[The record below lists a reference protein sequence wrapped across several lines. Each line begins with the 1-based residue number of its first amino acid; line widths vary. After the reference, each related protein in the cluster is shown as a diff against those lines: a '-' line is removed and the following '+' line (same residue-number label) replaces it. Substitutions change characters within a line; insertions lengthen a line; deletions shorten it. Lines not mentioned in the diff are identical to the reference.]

1 MLWNRSKVTPLK
13 SNTVSVSGHLCIDYI
28 ITVDEYPPV
37 GESRRVFERKIYF
50 GGGAA
55 NIAAGIA
62 RLGGEAELICAVGQ
76 DYPGSEYEKYL
87 DELGVATTLFTSD
100 KNCST
105 AFMVNN
111 AAGEQIT
118 YFEWGAGEA
127 FSRAAA
133 PARDFIH
140 MATGDAAF
148 NISIARQAKFA
159 SLDPGQDVKY
169 YTADDLTSLL
179 GEIDILICNNYEMEI
194 IKNTLGWSEKD
205 ILDSVPFTI
214 ITHGKSGSSL
224 FFDGRAEQIPAFNVE
239 AKDPTGAGDAYR
251 AGFFTAWKKGLDPV
265 TCAKVGTTAASF
277 AVEKTGTQTNLP
289 DWETMAERYR
299 SAFGRLES

>member
-1 MLWNRSKVTPLK
+1 
-13 SNTVSVSGHLCIDYI
+13 
-28 ITVDEYPPV
+28 
-37 GESRRVFERKIYF
+37 
-50 GGGAA
+50 
-55 NIAAGIA
+55 
-62 RLGGEAELICAVGQ
+62 
-76 DYPGSEYEKYL
+76 
-87 DELGVATTLFTSD
+87 
-100 KNCST
+100 
-105 AFMVNN
+105 
-111 AAGEQIT
+111 
-118 YFEWGAGEA
+118 
-127 FSRAAA
+127 
-133 PARDFIH
+133 
-140 MATGDAAF
+140 
-148 NISIARQAKFA
+148 
-159 SLDPGQDVKY
+159 
-169 YTADDLTSLL
+169 
-179 GEIDILICNNYEMEI
+179 MEI
-194 IKNTLGWSEKD
+194 IKNTLGWSEKE

>member
-50 GGGAA
+50 GGCAA

>member
-1 MLWNRSKVTPLK
+1 VTPLK

>member
-194 IKNTLGWSEKD
+194 IKNTLGWSEKE

>member
-1 MLWNRSKVTPLK
+1 VKPLQ
-13 SNTVSVSGHLCIDYI
+13 SETISVSGHLCVDYI
-28 ITVDEYPPV
+28 LTVDEYPPV
-37 GESRRVFERKIYF
+37 GESRRVAERKIYF

-62 RLGGEAELICAVGQ
+62 RLGGKAELICAVGC
-76 DYPGSEYEKYL
+76 DFPGGEYEKYL
-87 DELGVATTLFTSD
+87 HKLGVVTTVFTSE

-111 AAGEQIT
+111 TAGEQVT

-127 FSRAAA
+127 FARAT
-133 PARDFIH
+133 PPKREFVH

-148 NISIARQAKFA
+148 NISIAKQAAFA

-169 YTADDLTSLL
+169 YTADDLTTLL
-179 GEIDILICNNYEMEI
+179 GEIDMLICNNYEMDI
-194 IKNTLGWSEKD
+194 IEHTLSCSEKD

-214 ITHGKSGSSL
+214 ITHGKAGSSL
-224 FFDGRAEQIPAFNVE
+224 YFDGKTEQIPAVSVE

-251 AGFFTAWKKGLDPV
+251 AGFFTAWKKGYDPV
-265 TCAKVGTTAASF
+265 TCAKIGAVTSSF
-277 AVEKTGTQTNLP
+277 VVEKLGTQTNLP
-289 DWETMAERYR
+289 DWDRMAQRYKT
-299 SAFGRLES
+299 AFGKLER

>member
-50 GGGAA
+50 GGGAT

>member
-239 AKDPTGAGDAYR
+239 AKDPTGAGDAHR

>member
-1 MLWNRSKVTPLK
+1 MKPLQ
-13 SNTVSVSGHLCIDYI
+13 SETISVSGHLCVDYI
-28 ITVDEYPPV
+28 LTVDEYPPV
-37 GESRRVFERKIYF
+37 GESRRVSERKIYF

-62 RLGGEAELICAVGQ
+62 RLGGKAELICAVGC
-76 DYPGSEYEKYL
+76 DFPGSEYEKYL
-87 DELGVATTLFTSD
+87 EDLGVKTTVFRSE
-100 KNCST
+100 KNNST

-111 AAGEQIT
+111 AAGEQVT

-127 FSRAAA
+127 FARAV
-133 PARDFIH
+133 PPKREFVH

-148 NISIARQAKFA
+148 NISLAKQAGFA

-179 GEIDILICNNYEMEI
+179 GEIDMLICNNYEMDI
-194 IKNTLGWSEKD
+194 IEHTLSCSEKD

-214 ITHGKSGSSL
+214 ITHGKAGSSL
-224 FFDGRAEQIPAFNVE
+224 YFDGKTEQIPAVSVE

-251 AGFFTAWKKGLDPV
+251 AGFFTAWKKGYDPS
-265 TCAKVGTTAASF
+265 TCAKIGAVTSSF
-277 AVEKTGTQTNLP
+277 VVEMIGTQTNFP
-289 DWETMAERYR
+289 NWERMAQRYR
-299 SAFGRLES
+299 SVFGRLEQ